1 MSGLFQEIR
10 SSIGSKGITFV
21 EDEDSEEDGFR
32 RRWIKQGWRRKSQIF
47 FQTSYSNR
55 EKLTFNLELQLDLE
69 TRTGSRSVTRFRRL

>member
-21 EDEDSEEDGFR
+21 DKDSEEDGFR
-32 RRWIKQGWRRKSQIF
+32 RRWIKQGWRKSQIF

-55 EKLTFNLELQLDLE
+55 GKLTFNLELQLDLE

>member
-32 RRWIKQGWRRKSQIF
+32 RRWIKQGWRKSQIC
-47 FQTSYSNR
+47 FQTSYPNR
-55 EKLTFNLELQLDLE
+55 GKLTFNLELQLDIE
-69 TRTGSRSVTRFRRL
+69 TRTGARSVTRFRRL

>member
-1 MSGLFQEIR
+1 MSGLFQEIKR
-10 SSIGSKGITFV
+10 SIGSKGITFV
-21 EDEDSEEDGFR
+21 EDEDSEK

-69 TRTGSRSVTRFRRL
+69 TRTGSRSVARFRRL